1 MHSNVPDY
9 NRTRTTMVLGL
20 RDLEDQKVWN
30 RFFESY
36 WKLIY
41 HSARKA
47 GLDDAD
53 AQEVVQETVITVTK
67 KIGGFDYDRN
77 KGSFK
82 GWLMQTTKWKIADQF
97 RKINRTKS
105 RESDA
110 MSEIIEELPDELA
123 NVDTFWKDNWQK
135 ELFDAAIEK
144 TRDEVNPLY
153 FQIYN
158 RLVVKEIKAKDVAR
172 ELAVP
177 VSQVYL
183 AKHRVTEAIKKS
195 VEEMNDG
202 FQ

>member
-1 MHSNVPDY
+1 
-9 NRTRTTMVLGL
+9 MV
-20 RDLEDQKVWN
+20 
-30 RFFESY
+30 
-36 WKLIY
+36 
-41 HSARKA
+41 
-47 GLDDAD
+47 
-53 AQEVVQETVITVTK
+53 
-67 KIGGFDYDRN
+67 FDYDRN

-123 NVDTFWKDNWQK
+123 NVDTFWKENWQK

>member
-1 MHSNVPDY
+1 MLSDVPDY
-9 NRTRTTMVLGL
+9 NRTRTTMVRGL

-53 AQEVVQETVITVTK
+53 AQEVVQETVITITK

>member
-1 MHSNVPDY
+1 MLSDVPDY

-41 HSARKA
+41 HSALKA

>member
-1 MHSNVPDY
+1 
-9 NRTRTTMVLGL
+9 
-20 RDLEDQKVWN
+20 
-30 RFFESY
+30 
-36 WKLIY
+36 
-41 HSARKA
+41 
-47 GLDDAD
+47 
-53 AQEVVQETVITVTK
+53 
-67 KIGGFDYDRN
+67 
-77 KGSFK
+77 
-82 GWLMQTTKWKIADQF
+82 MQTTKWKIADQF

-135 ELFDAAIEK
+135 EIFDAAIEK

>member
-1 MHSNVPDY
+1 MLSDVPDY

-53 AQEVVQETVITVTK
+53 AQEVVQETVITITK

>member
-1 MHSNVPDY
+1 MLSDVPDY